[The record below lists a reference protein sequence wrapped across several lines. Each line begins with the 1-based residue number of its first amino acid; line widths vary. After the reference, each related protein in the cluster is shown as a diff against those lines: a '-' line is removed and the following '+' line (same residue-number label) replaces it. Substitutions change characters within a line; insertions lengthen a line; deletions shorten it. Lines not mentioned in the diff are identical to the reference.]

1 MNDSE
6 EKDTVWF
13 LLDISHNQLNEKLEH
28 EYASKKEL
36 MSDERFITFCY
47 NLEAEERKRH
57 FDETPAI
64 PQNIILEKVNTCH
77 EVESLKK
84 KPIFL

>member
-1 MNDSE
+1 
-6 EKDTVWF
+6 
-13 LLDISHNQLNEKLEH
+13 
-28 EYASKKEL
+28 

-77 EVESLKK
+77 EVESLKR
-84 KPIFL
+84 KPIFFNQLLTNGKEKPNKDKDVKSCKKSP